1 MAEIF
6 SQRVQT
12 TVNTKYIPYCVDTV
26 LNSNVMF
33 QRVVK
38 AAKKW
43 SGREMRSPV
52 KYAKNLTGQEF
63 SGFDT
68 FSTSATDNRINL
80 AFEPRWYQITVALP
94 GDELSV
100 AKTDEAVLDL
110 MKLQIQS
117 DTEDMADNLGD
128 IFYQGGQNLLGLAQ
142 LVDDGNTVSTIGGQ
156 SRSTYTTLA
165 STVTASGG
173 TLTLAKLDTLWNAV
187 TSGNQKPTIIP
198 TTESIFSFYG
208 QLLNPMQR
216 INLSASTVKGG
227 LKGEAGFTG
236 LDYRGVPIIADEKCQ
251 SGVLYM
257 LNENFLDFYAL
268 PYYSAKPVSYKSQMK
283 GNDYDAPLGLG
294 FSWSDWI
301 IPSNSAS
308 VVGHIYFGGQ
318 LITNNP
324 KRHGKLTGITGV

>member
-12 TVNTKYIPYCVDTV
+12 TVNTKYLPFCVDTT

-33 QRVVK
+33 QRIVK

-43 SGREMRSPV
+43 SGRNLRIPV
-52 KYAKNLTGQEF
+52 KYKKNTTGQEF

-68 FSTSATDNRINL
+68 FSVSATDNRINL
-80 AFEPRWYQITVALP
+80 EFEPRWYQITVALP

-117 DTEDMADNLGD
+117 DTEDMADDLGT
-128 IFYQGGQNLLGLAQ
+128 IFYNGGSNILGLAQ
-142 LVDDGNTVSTIGGQ
+142 LVDDGNTTPTIGGQ

-173 TLTLAKLDTLWNAV
+173 TVSLAKLDTLWNAV
-187 TSGNQKPTIIP
+187 TSGTQKPTIIV
-198 TTESIFSFYG
+198 TTEAIFSLIG
-208 QLLNPMQR
+208 QLFNPMQR
-216 INLSASTVKGG
+216 INTTASTVKGG
-227 LKGEAGFTG
+227 LKAEGGFTG
-236 LDYRGVPIIADEKCQ
+236 IEYRGVPIIADEKCP
-251 SGVLYM
+251 SGTLFM
-257 LNENFLDFYAL
+257 LNENFIDFYAL
-268 PYYSAKPVSYKSQMK
+268 PYYSAKAVQYKSQMK
-283 GNDYDAPLGLG
+283 GNDYDAPVGLG
-294 FSWSDWI
+294 FSWTDWI

-318 LITNNP
+318 FVCSNP
-324 KRHGKLTGITGV
+324 KRQGKLTGITGT

>member
-26 LNSNVMF
+26 LGSNVMF

-43 SGREMRSPV
+43 SGRELRAPV
-52 KYAKNLTGQEF
+52 KYKKNITGQEF
-63 SGFDT
+63 GGFDT

-100 AKTDEAVLDL
+100 AKTDEAVLNL

-117 DTEDMADNLGD
+117 DTEDMADDLGT
-128 IFYQGGQNLLGLAQ
+128 IFYNGGTNILGLAQ
-142 LVDDGNTVSTIGGQ
+142 LVDDGNITPTIGGQ
-156 SRSTYTTLA
+156 SRTTYTTLA
-165 STVTASGG
+165 STVTSSSG
-173 TLTLAKLDTLWNAV
+173 TLTLAKMDTMWNAV

-198 TTESIFSFYG
+198 TTETVFSLYG

-216 INLSASTVKGG
+216 INISASTVKGG

-236 LDYRGVPIIADEKCQ
+236 LDYKGIPIIADEKCPT
-251 SGVLYM
+251 GKMYF

-268 PYYSAKPVSYKSQMK
+268 PYYSAKPVQYSSQMK
-283 GNDYDAPLGLG
+283 GNDYGAPLGLG
-294 FSWSDWI
+294 FSWTDWI

-318 LITNNP
+318 FITNNP
-324 KRHGKLTGITGV
+324 KRHGVLTSITGV